1 MPSVWFELINVS
13 GCLILFTVNL
23 LCLITLMSDFVI
35 DIAVTKFCRPYLLTY
50 VADST
55 DYINAVFA
63 DVSVWIRAIVGNSL
77 PFVF

>member
-1 MPSVWFELINVS
+1 
-13 GCLILFTVNL
+13 
-23 LCLITLMSDFVI
+23 MSDFVI